1 MYVPFLFVNPFVDEL
16 NLQAW
21 FTDVVND
28 KFTECNL
35 GVESSVYFPLPL
47 DRSAG
52 QIKIIDTWNRQ

>member
-28 KFTECNL
+28 KFTECKL
-35 GVESSVYFPLPL
+35 GV
-47 DRSAG
+47 D
-52 QIKIIDTWNRQ
+52 